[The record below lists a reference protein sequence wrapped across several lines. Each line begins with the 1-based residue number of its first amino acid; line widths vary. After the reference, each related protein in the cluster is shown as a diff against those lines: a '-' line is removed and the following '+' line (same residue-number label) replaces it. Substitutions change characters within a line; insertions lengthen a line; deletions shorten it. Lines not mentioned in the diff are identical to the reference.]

1 MVIKGFSEETR
12 SAEGLWF
19 GWTGDGK
26 FVSGNWE
33 ATWSLGLGRFLCPAV
48 LLTPCV
54 IVGK

>member
-1 MVIKGFSEETR
+1 MVIRGFSEETR

-33 ATWSLGLGRFLCPAV
+33 AAWSLGLGRFLCPAV